1 MNQYS
6 GVYLVHLQI
15 WRGKYSKKSIEIEK
29 KLIHKLLKMCA
40 NNDSKNKQNIDN
52 VTCHRYE
59 FQKKHYVVILY
70 RNKPD

>member
-1 MNQYS
+1 
-6 GVYLVHLQI
+6 
-15 WRGKYSKKSIEIEK
+15 
-29 KLIHKLLKMCA
+29 MCA

-70 RNKPD
+70 RNKPDWIQNIAN

>member
-1 MNQYS
+1 
-6 GVYLVHLQI
+6 
-15 WRGKYSKKSIEIEK
+15 
-29 KLIHKLLKMCA
+29 MCA

-70 RNKPD
+70 RNKPDWIQNIANYIYFYQTVKSFF